1 MTDHFLLFSAV
12 VISISC
18 IIISTILLLQIRK
31 MVGHSTSTYK
41 ELKKVVYS
49 TSIVRG
55 AERERELYKMRVFV
69 LREIGDLI
77 AERVEIIKREEHP
90 SLVSTQLRNKT
101 FNEILYLVSKRI
113 DELRE
118 ERPD

>member
-1 MTDHFLLFSAV
+1 MHDQIMTNM
-12 VISISC
+12 C
-18 IIISTILLLQIRK
+18 QPK
-31 MVGHSTSTYK
+31 
-41 ELKKVVYS
+41 
-49 TSIVRG
+49 
-55 AERERELYKMRVFV
+55 
-69 LREIGDLI
+69 
-77 AERVEIIKREEHP
+77 RVEIIKREEHP